1 MGYSFNEDNLCA
13 FFVRKGTDD
22 MSVTFERKSDTLIAL
37 LSGEIDHHTAAEFR
51 ESIDR
56 EAEMLRPGLLVLDFG
71 GIGFMDSSGIGLIM
85 GRYKNAA
92 AYGGSVRVINA
103 PPMIERMMKLA
114 GIGRLDV
121 L

>member
-1 MGYSFNEDNLCA
+1 MR
-13 FFVRKGTDD
+13 FFYAQKGKDH
-22 MSVTFERKSDTLIAL
+22 MSVIFERKGDTLIAS
-37 LSGEIDHHTAAEFR
+37 LSGEIDHHSAAEFR

-56 EAEMLRPGLLVLDFG
+56 EAEMMRPATLVLDFG
-71 GIGFMDSSGIGLIM
+71 GIGFVDSSGIGLIM

-92 AYGGSVRVINA
+92 AYGGTVRVINA

-121 L
+121 F